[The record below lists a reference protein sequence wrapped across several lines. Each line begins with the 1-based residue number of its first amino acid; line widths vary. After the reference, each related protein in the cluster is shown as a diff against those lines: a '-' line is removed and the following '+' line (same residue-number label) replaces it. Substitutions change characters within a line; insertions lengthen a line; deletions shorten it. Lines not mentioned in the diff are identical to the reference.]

1 MKQSNFDRMIEQYVS
16 QKLRKVKPA
25 KLKRCWMPL
34 KSETFIFIS
43 DETEELLVQ
52 KIKDSK
58 IQPEEIALFVKDLKL
73 ILLFCGV
80 TMLV

>member
-1 MKQSNFDRMIEQYVS
+1 
-16 QKLRKVKPA
+16 
-25 KLKRCWMPL
+25 MPL

-58 IQPEEIALFVKDLKL
+58 IQPEEIGLFVKDLKL